1 MLNIVICDDE
11 KETCEEL
18 KEILLNHASRNLMS
32 YHVESFYT
40 GTDLS
45 EYLMNN
51 NRADILFLDIAL
63 PGVDGINVGK
73 LIRNTI
79 GDEQTVIVYIS
90 SSKSYA
96 LELFQNRPFDFVI
109 KPLEEEKI
117 VSVMDKIFRFLGKNA
132 AFLEFRN
139 KGKLYKIPYKDILY
153 LQSEK
158 RKIKVVTVKGV
169 KEYYGKL
176 NEAEAMLPA
185 DTFLKIHKSYL
196 INSCFVETYTYEQ
209 ITMADG
215 SVLNV
220 SQLQRPWVRK
230 KILESERSRK
240 NGD

>member
-11 KETCEEL
+11 KGTCEEL
-18 KEILLNHASRNLMS
+18 KELLINHAFGNLMS
-32 YHVESFYT
+32 YRIESFYS
-40 GTDLS
+40 GTELS
-45 EYLMNN
+45 EYLMKN

-90 SSKSYA
+90 SSTSYA
-96 LELFQNRPFDFVI
+96 LELFQNRPFDFLI
-109 KPLEEEKI
+109 KPLEKEKI
-117 VSVMDKIFRFLGKNA
+117 VSVMDKIFRFLEKNA
-132 AFLEFRN
+132 AFLEFQN
-139 KGKLYKIPYKDILY
+139 KGRLYKIPYKDILY

-169 KEYYGKL
+169 EEYYGKL
-176 NEAEAMLPA
+176 NETEKILPV

-196 INSCFVETYTYEQ
+196 INSRFVETYTYEQ
-209 ITMADG
+209 ITMVDG
-215 SVLNV
+215 SVLNI
-220 SQLQRPWVRK
+220 SQPQRPYVRK